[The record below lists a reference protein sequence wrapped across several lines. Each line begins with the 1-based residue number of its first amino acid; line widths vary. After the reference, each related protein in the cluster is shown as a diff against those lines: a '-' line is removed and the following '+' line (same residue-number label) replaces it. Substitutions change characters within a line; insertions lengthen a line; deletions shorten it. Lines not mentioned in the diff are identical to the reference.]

1 MFAGHLLGKT
11 NFYIYLVVALDLAG
25 KDTTYR
31 SDNIKFELTVSPQKK
46 NLERKETAFSVYER
60 LQRNKLKQLC
70 LSVCSYAVIL
80 RNENER
86 YELKLRKRTGEAI
99 EIHILPQQ
107 NIGMNGSKLYVI

>member
-31 SDNIKFELTVSPQKK
+31 SDNIKFELTVSPKK
-46 NLERKETAFSVYER
+46 SVERKETAFSVYER

-70 LSVCSYAVIL
+70 VCLSVPTQSYS
-80 RNENER
+80 ET
-86 YELKLRKRTGEAI
+86 KTKD
-99 EIHILPQQ
+99 
-107 NIGMNGSKLYVI
+107 MS